1 MGSSKIDY
9 RNVLG
14 EPLTREAV
22 MAAIEQDE
30 RLFLIFQ
37 EFSEELQEELIA
49 FCMGNWGLKITYDPF
64 FKYIF
69 NPEFRP
75 ERLSEFLSLV
85 LNENVEVVDILPN
98 ESNRMTEAGSMLI
111 TDILVKLKSG
121 SYANVEIHKIG
132 YTFPGQRCACY
143 SSDLLMRQ
151 LARVKREAKQKGK
164 KFSYKDVKK
173 VYTIVLIEKSPSVYW
188 DCAEHYIHRA
198 RQVFDT
204 GLEMDLLQE
213 YVIIPLDVFRKIP
226 HNSLSKLEAWL
237 YFIGSDSP
245 MDISRVIEA
254 FPEFKELYQE
264 VLMLRYNLKEL
275 VGMFDYYRQL
285 LRELDEEAVE
295 YMVEE
300 QRKEIEEQKKEI
312 EENEKEIQDLKEKKE
327 SLEQEKE
334 SLEQEKESLEQE
346 KVSLEQ
352 EKVSLGQEKKSLEQ
366 ENERQREEIAFL
378 KAQLAEVRKKG

>member
-1 MGSSKIDY
+1 MSNSKIDY

-14 EPLTREAV
+14 EPMTREAV
-22 MAAIEQDE
+22 MTAIEQDE
-30 RLFLIFQ
+30 ELFHVFQ
-37 EFSEELQEELIA
+37 EFPEELQEELIA

-75 ERLSEFLSLV
+75 ERLTEFLTLV
-85 LNENVEVVDILPN
+85 LNENVEVVDVLPN

-111 TDILVKLKSG
+111 TDILVRLKSG

-143 SSDLLMRQ
+143 SSDLLRRQ

-164 KFSYKDVKK
+164 KFSYKHVKK
-173 VYTIVLIEKSPSVYW
+173 VYTIVLIEKSSSVYW

-198 RQVFDT
+198 KQVFDT
-204 GLEMDLLQE
+204 GLKMDLLQE
-213 YVIIPLDVFRKIP
+213 YVIIPLDVFRKMP
-226 HNSLSKLEAWL
+226 HNNISKLEAWL

-275 VGMFDYYRQL
+275 VGMYDYYRQL

-300 QRKEIEEQKKEI
+300 QRKEIEEHKIELQNLKEQRGNL
-312 EENEKEIQDLKEKKE
+312 EQENEN
-327 SLEQEKE
+327 LEQEKE
-334 SLEQEKESLEQE
+334 NLEQANGDLLK
-346 KVSLEQ
+346 
-352 EKVSLGQEKKSLEQ
+352 
-366 ENERQREEIAFL
+366 ENERQREEIEAL
-378 KAQLAEVRKKG
+378 KAQLAAMEQLG